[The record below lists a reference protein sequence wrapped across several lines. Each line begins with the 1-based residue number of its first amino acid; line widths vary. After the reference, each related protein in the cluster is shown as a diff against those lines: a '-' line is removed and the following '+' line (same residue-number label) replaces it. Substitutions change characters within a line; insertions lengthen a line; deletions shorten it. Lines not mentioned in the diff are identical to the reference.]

1 MVIIFVSVY
10 ADIFIGYS
18 VEDIAQV
25 YKALSE
31 PMRLR
36 IMMLLM
42 KGELCVCDLMEV
54 LEEPQSKVS
63 RHLAYLKHSGLIQ
76 GKRVGK
82 WMHYFPRDPLDKLTA
97 AHLELLK
104 SEIPGLGWARADAA
118 KLMEVQKKKLCDS
131 TPGTRAGSRKKRVAE
146 TRQATARGKRRANP

>member
-1 MVIIFVSVY
+1 M
-10 ADIFIGYS
+10 
-18 VEDIAQV
+18 EDIAQI

-76 GKRVGK
+76 GKRVGT
-82 WMHYFPRDPLDKLTA
+82 WMHYFLRDHIEGLTA
-97 AHLELLK
+97 AHIKFLKEEL
-104 SEIPGLGWARADAA
+104 PGMGWAKADAA
-118 KLMEVQKKKLCDS
+118 KLIEVQKKKLCDS
-131 TPGTRAGSRKKRVAE
+131 TPGTGAGSRKKRVAE
-146 TRQATARGKRRANP
+146 TRQAAVRGKRRANP